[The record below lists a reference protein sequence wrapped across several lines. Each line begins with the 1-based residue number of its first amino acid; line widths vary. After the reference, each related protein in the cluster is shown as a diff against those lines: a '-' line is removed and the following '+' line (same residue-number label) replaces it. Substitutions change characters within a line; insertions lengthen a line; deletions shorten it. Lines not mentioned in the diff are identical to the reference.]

1 MLRLAAVALAVA
13 SASIACAAEVAPG
26 EVLLIG
32 NKGEDTVSFVDLATG
47 QELGR
52 SATGKMPHE
61 IAISPDGKQA
71 AVVAY
76 GDKTIDLFDVATRA
90 KLKTIDLAP
99 NEGPHGIAWL
109 KDGRIVVTA
118 AKKFGAK
125 GFGYDIDPER
135 VKESKANVKENKVD
149 ELVKIEE
156 KDIFTLDLSGASVI
170 TLYLLPSLNVKLV
183 PQLKKLKDGSRIV
196 SHNFDMQ
203 GYKPKKKTEVEVGG
217 RTHTVYL
224 WVTPLEE
231 EK

>member
-1 MLRLAAVALAVA
+1 MARVRMRWAVPLTAAVLVGLVALAPGQDKKEKRTPDV
-13 SASIACAAEVAPG
+13 IYVPTPQEVVDKMLELAEVKKTD
-26 EVLLIG
+26 V
-32 NKGEDTVSFVDLATG
+32 VYDLG
-47 QELGR
+47 CG
-52 SATGKMPHE
+52 
-61 IAISPDGKQA
+61 
-71 AVVAY
+71 
-76 GDKTIDLFDVATRA
+76 
-90 KLKTIDLAP
+90 
-99 NEGPHGIAWL
+99 
-109 KDGRIVVTA
+109 DGRIVVTA

-135 VKESKANVKENKVD
+135 VKESKANVKDNKVG
-149 ELVKIEE
+149 ELVTIEE
-156 KDIFTLDLSGASVI
+156 KDIFTLDLSPASVI